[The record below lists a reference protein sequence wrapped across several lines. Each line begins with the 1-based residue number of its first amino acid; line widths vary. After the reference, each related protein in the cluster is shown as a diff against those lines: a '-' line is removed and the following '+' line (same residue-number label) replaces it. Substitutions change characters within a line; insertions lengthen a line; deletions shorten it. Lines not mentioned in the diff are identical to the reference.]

1 MIEPKRFQTRLRG
14 DLQLLQVCHIK
25 PDAHVDA
32 LLLKVGHK
40 VIVRELCWAIGIFF
54 SLIGWKHVGTQ
65 PSESRGT
72 HHCCR
77 RQKNSDDLDPG
88 TKAPRFCG
96 CPLYVR

>member
-40 VIVRELCWAIGIFF
+40 VIVRELCCGDWDFLWLKPPKFENAATDGKKIF
-54 SLIGWKHVGTQ
+54 SG
-65 PSESRGT
+65 R
-72 HHCCR
+72 
-77 RQKNSDDLDPG
+77 
-88 TKAPRFCG
+88 
-96 CPLYVR
+96 